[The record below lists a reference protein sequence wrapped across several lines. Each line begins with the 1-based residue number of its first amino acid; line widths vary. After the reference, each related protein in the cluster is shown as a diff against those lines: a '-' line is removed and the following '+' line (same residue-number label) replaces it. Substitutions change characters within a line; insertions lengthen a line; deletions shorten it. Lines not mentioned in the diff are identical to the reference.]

1 MSNESTYSEHLNL
14 RIRTPPGLPESSLES
29 DTFLPV
35 DESEFNDPDSP
46 TEVNKNTL
54 PDYFGDYQAYHHYE
68 TIKKLNK
75 SLNRKDNVSF
85 WLYTILAIVFF
96 FIFLFKL

>member
-14 RIRTPPGLPESSLES
+14 RIRTP
-29 DTFLPV
+29 PV

-75 SLNRKDNVSF
+75 SLNRKDNLSF
-85 WLYTILAIVFF
+85 WLYTILVIVFF
-96 FIFLFKL
+96 IIFLLKL